1 MKIPELYK
9 VIKELEISLEKQRQ
23 EYAVTDTKRKD
34 LLESMQSQCSHP
46 EEMLEAIVVEENI
59 NYTCLFCK
67 KENVEV

>member
-9 VIKELEISLEKQRQ
+9 EIKELEISLEKQRQ
-23 EYAVTDTKRKD
+23 EYAVMEAKRKE
-34 LLESMQSQCSHP
+34 LLDSMQNQCSHP

-59 NYTCLFCK
+59 SYTCLFCK